1 MAKENR
7 IVVLVEWEGVTK
19 EIYEEARKQVNLEG
33 DIPKGLISHIAA
45 LYKNGIRVTDVWKSE
60 EDFKNYVQNRL
71 MPVIGKLVKGEP
83 KIEIIPLHA
92 LFIP

>member
-1 MAKENR
+1 MTKENS
-7 IVVLVEWEGVTK
+7 IVVLVTWEGFTK
-19 EIYEEARKQVNLEG
+19 EIYEDARKQVNFEG
-33 DIPKGLISHIAA
+33 DIPQGLVSHIAA
-45 LYKNGIRVTDVWKSE
+45 FDKNGIRVTDVWKSE

-83 KIEIIPLHA
+83 RIEIIPLHA

>member
-1 MAKENR
+1 MTKENS
-7 IVVLVEWEGVTK
+7 IVVLVTWEGFTK

-33 DIPKGLISHIAA
+33 DIPQGLVSHIVAFD
-45 LYKNGIRVTDVWKSE
+45 KNVIRVTDVWKSE

-71 MPVIGKLVKGEP
+71 MPVARKLAKGEP
-83 KIEIIPLHA
+83 KIEVSPLHA

>member
-1 MAKENR
+1 MTKENS
-7 IVVLVEWEGVTK
+7 IVVLVTWEGFTK

-33 DIPKGLISHIAA
+33 DIPQGLVSHIVAFD
-45 LYKNGIRVTDVWKSE
+45 KNVIRVTDVWKSE